1 MTVPE
6 LERRMLGWIQSE
18 YTAIRFEDGNETLA
32 YALYREQPEEIY
44 LRQLFVL
51 RNRRRQGIGR
61 QAVEILHQHIWPKI
75 KRLTVDVLVK
85 NTAAIEFWHA
95 VGYDDY
101 CLTLEILPA
110 TTQS

>member
-1 MTVPE
+1 
-6 LERRMLGWIQSE
+6 MLGWLQSE
-18 YTAIRFEDGNETLA
+18 YTAILFEDGNETLA

-51 RNRRRQGIGR
+51 RNRRRQGIDR